1 MRKTLGAR
9 VAAPS
14 NEEARI
20 QNASLLAHGARPG
33 VLLLV
38 NTVKV
43 LPNPFGPGHLTFG
56 LGEGSPDV
64 VGSVRSPCPSC
75 GYARAV
81 PIGIEYKVPG
91 NKPEPHQ
98 ARLHDA
104 WRALGWEIVVAHSVE
119 ETGVFIDGLMGV
131 AK

>member
-1 MRKTLGAR
+1 MTARKALGALR
-9 VAAPS
+9 ALPD

-20 QNASLLAHGARPG
+20 QNSCLARYGASPG

-43 LPNPFGPGHLTFG
+43 LPNPWGPGNLTFG

-64 VGSVRSPCPSC
+64 VGSVQMNT
-75 GYARAV
+75 GLARAC
-81 PIGIEYKVPG
+81 GWEFKRPG
-91 NKPEPHQ
+91 EKPEPHQ

-104 WRALGWEIVVAHSVE
+104 WRALGWFIAVVHSE
-119 ETGVFIDGLMGV
+119 EEFEASLERARSGE
-131 AK
+131 AA